1 MKHTEWVRCL
11 KKRLPGAALHT
22 ATAGIFLLVGY
33 LTGAPLMGMLYAAL
47 LCLCVGAV
55 GTAVSIRREMKL
67 HRCLLAL
74 PPLTPDAS
82 LPAARTLIEEDWRAL
97 ALQTARARQAAQD
110 EMDRRQRERDEYT
123 ALWAHQI
130 KVPIS
135 AMKLL
140 LQGGAAS
147 PTALSAELLKME
159 QYVEMTLGYDRLCGP
174 TDYVL
179 RACDVNAVML
189 RCARRFGPLFIQKK
203 LKLNYQPT
211 TLSVITDEKWL
222 GFVLDQLLSNA
233 VKYTARGSV
242 TLRADQTG
250 QTLMVEDTG
259 IGIAPEDLPRIF
271 DHGYTGLNG
280 RWDKHSTGLGLY
292 LSKRVLEK
300 LGHTIQIESQ
310 VGRGTCV
317 TVCLARETVD
327 PAS

>member
-1 MKHTEWVRCL
+1 MKNDGLGRCL
-11 KKRLPGAALHT
+11 KKRLPGAALYM
-22 ATAGIFLLVGY
+22 AAAGIFLLVGY
-33 LTGAPLMGMLYAAL
+33 LTGAPLLGMLYAAL
-47 LCLCVGAV
+47 LCLCAGAI
-55 GTAVSIRREMKL
+55 GTGIGVCREMKL
-67 HRCLLAL
+67 HRRLRAM
-74 PPLTPDAS
+74 PPLTTDAS
-82 LPAARTLIEEDWRAL
+82 LPPARTLLEEDWRAL
-97 ALQTARARQAAQD
+97 ALKTAQAREAALD
-110 EMDRRQRERDEYT
+110 ETDRRQRDRDEYT

-140 LQGGAAS
+140 LQSGAAS
-147 PTALSAELLKME
+147 PTDLSAELLKTE
-159 QYVEMTLGYDRLCGP
+159 QYVEMMLGYDRLCGP

-179 RACDVNAVML
+179 RPCDVNAVML

-211 TLSVITDEKWL
+211 TLSVVTDEKWL

-233 VKYTARGSV
+233 VKYTVRGGV
-242 TLRADQTG
+242 TLRADEPN
-250 QTLMVEDTG
+250 QTLIVEDTG

-280 RWDKHSTGLGLY
+280 RRDKHATGLGLY

-300 LGHTIQIESQ
+300 LGHGIRIESQ
-310 VGRGTCV
+310 VGRGTRV
-317 TVCLARETVD
+317 TVSLAREAVD